1 MKTRFIFRL
10 VTLSSMLATLPP
22 ALRAQAAAASAA
34 AKPGAPEV
42 LSSSLLDR
50 PVAWVESLFKA
61 EHGGNAIG
69 HFVAAGLLFLAA
81 VLLRKII
88 THVIFAWLKKL
99 AAKTTTTLD
108 DKLFPAVEAPVAWL
122 VFVFLIFAGLKVL
135 VLPAWADRWIG
146 YAFDVAWIAVLFWGL
161 LRALNAVV
169 DHFSAVGRENG
180 LGLSHFMPLIKKTL
194 GVVFI
199 IMATLTVA
207 QRMGINVGAF
217 LTGLGLGGLA
227 FALAAQDTISNF
239 FASLVVVMDRPFQVG
254 EYVSIGSAEGTVED
268 IGLRST
274 RLRTGARTQITI
286 PNKMVANEIVTN
298 FSRMPQRRVDQ
309 KFGLTY
315 NTTPAK
321 LEALLEDV
329 RGILRGD
336 PGVHQEFIAVNFTG
350 YSESS
355 LDIQL
360 VYFSANPDWKKHMEL
375 RERINLQIMRAVA
388 ARGLSFAF
396 PTQTLHVEDEVA
408 RKLTG
413 VKPAVLG

>member
-1 MKTRFIFRL
+1 MTTRF
-10 VTLSSMLATLPP
+10 LSTPWFLLAAVSS
-22 ALRAQAAAASAA
+22 ALQATAVAAAAG
-34 AKPGAPEV
+34 AKPGVRES
-42 LSSSLLDR
+42 LSDSLLDR
-50 PVAWVESLFKA
+50 TVAWVESFFKA

-99 AAKTTTTLD
+99 ASKTTTTLD
-108 DKLFPAVEAPVAWL
+108 DKLYPAVEAPVAWL
-122 VFVFLIFAGLKVL
+122 VFVFLAFASLKVL
-135 VLPAWADRWIG
+135 VLPEWADRWIG
-146 YAFDVAWIAVLFWGL
+146 YAFDVAWVAVLFWGL
-161 LRALNAVV
+161 LRALNAIV
-169 DHFSAVGRENG
+169 DHFTELGGEKG

-199 IMATLTVA
+199 IMAALTVA
-207 QRMGINVGAF
+207 QRMGLNVGAF

-227 FALAAQDTISNF
+227 FALAAQDTIANF
-239 FASLVVVMDRPFQVG
+239 FGSLVVVMDRPFRVG
-254 EYVSIGSAEGTVED
+254 EYVSIGSAEGTVMD

-274 RLRTGARTQITI
+274 KLRTGARTEITI

-309 KFGLTY
+309 KIGLTY
-315 NTTPAK
+315 NTTPAQ
-321 LEALLEDV
+321 LEAILEDV

-350 YSESS
+350 YGESS
-355 LDIQL
+355 LNIQL

-408 RKLTG
+408 RKLAG

>member
-1 MKTRFIFRL
+1 MKTRTLFRL
-10 VTLSSMLATLPP
+10 VTLGSILAMVTA
-22 ALRAQAAAASAA
+22 ALRAQAAAAV
-34 AKPGAPEV
+34 KPGVFQAR
-42 LSSSLLDR
+42 SDSLLDR
-50 PVAWVESLFKA
+50 TVEWVQSFFQA
-61 EHGGNAIG
+61 EAGSNSIG
-69 HFVAAGLLFLAA
+69 HVVAAGLLFLAA
-81 VLLRKII
+81 VLLRKLI

-99 AAKTTTTLD
+99 ASKTTTTLD
-108 DKLFPAVEAPVAWL
+108 DKLFPAIETPVAWL
-122 VFVFLIFAGLKVL
+122 VFLFLAFAGLEVL
-135 VLPAWADRWIG
+135 VLPAWVDRWLG
-146 YAFDVAWIAVLFWGL
+146 YAFDVAWVAVLFWGM
-161 LRALNAVV
+161 LRALNAIV
-169 DHFSAVGRENG
+169 DHFSAVGGEKG
-180 LGLSHFMPLIKKTL
+180 LGLGHFMPLIKKTL

-199 IMATLTVA
+199 IMAALTVA

-217 LTGLGLGGLA
+217 LTGLGIGGLA
-227 FALAAQDTISNF
+227 FALAAQDTIANF
-239 FASLVVVMDRPFQVG
+239 FASLVVVMDRPFRVG

-274 RLRTGARTQITI
+274 RLRTGARTQVTI

-309 KFGLTY
+309 KIGLTY
-315 NTTPAK
+315 STTPEQ
-321 LEALLEDV
+321 LEALLEDI
-329 RGILRGD
+329 RGILRRA

-350 YSESS
+350 YGDSS

-408 RKLTG
+408 RKLAG